1 MSGLDFTDR
10 AQNSLATAFQLAKD
24 YANPQLSPLH
34 IALALL
40 NDDTSNSTGVQSTNK
55 DSQSLFKSLCE
66 KTGVNFNTF
75 GDKLRQAL
83 SKIPQQSPAPD
94 DVTLSGAASKVMKQA
109 QHYQKTQR
117 DSFIAQDHILLALLD
132 DSQIERL
139 LKDCG
144 LANLEL
150 LRNAIN
156 QARGGRHIDSK
167 SAEAGYDAL
176 GKYCTDLT
184 ELAAENKLD
193 PVIGRDNEI
202 RRVVRVLSRRT
213 KNNAVLIGSP
223 GVGKT
228 AVVEGLA
235 QRVVN
240 RDVPPNL
247 LGKIFALDMGALMA
261 GAKYKGEYEERV
273 KAVLADIEKINNDGT
288 PCILFI
294 DEMHLMMAGKGGDS
308 GMDAANLLKPMLAR
322 GKLRCIGATTLNEY
336 RTSIEKDA
344 ALERRFQQV
353 LVEEPTVEDTIAI
366 LRGIREKYEVH
377 HGVRIMDGALVS
389 AAQLAK
395 RYLTARKLP
404 DAAIDLVDESCAD
417 VAVSRETVP
426 EAIDNLERRKLRLE
440 IATHAL
446 EREKDPQSRE
456 RLEETRRELAHL
468 DDELAP
474 LKAEFEAQRAKGD
487 EVNHVRRKID
497 ELRAKAAEAERRYD
511 LATASDLTYYA
522 IPDLEKRL
530 ETLQEQERRDEEEGK
545 TNSTNSVTNDSIA
558 AVVSRWTG
566 IPVSRMLESERTKL
580 LKLEKIL
587 QREVVGQGDAVRAV
601 AQAIRLSRS
610 GLSNQSRPIASFLFC
625 GPSGTGKTLMS
636 KSLATYMFDDPDAMV
651 RIDASEYSEK
661 HSISRLVGA
670 PPGYVGFDE
679 GGVLTEAVR
688 RRPFSIVLIDEIE
701 KAAREFVQLFLQVLD
716 EGRLQDSQGRQVS
729 FRNTIIIMTSNLGS
743 SFINDSKEEELTPE
757 VRELVQGAIA
767 AHFPPE
773 FINRIDSIVTFRKL
787 ARTDVRRIVDIR
799 LKELQARLVDNGR
812 RSRLVVDES
821 AKEWL
826 GSIGYSP
833 TMGARPLGRAIQE
846 QLLHPLSLLLL
857 RGEIHNDDPEIHV
870 TFDQYRNALL
880 VKPNHEPTV
889 PAGDGEEDDLMDED
903 DLDEHLIEPDTLD

>member
-1 MSGLDFTDR
+1 MSGFEFTDR
-10 AQNSLATAFQLAKD
+10 AQHSLGQSFQQAQD
-24 YANPQLSPLH
+24 YAHAHLAPLH

-40 NDDTSNSTGVQSTNK
+40 NDDTNNSTGAQSTNK
-55 DSQSLFKSLCE
+55 ESQSLFKSICE
-66 KTGVNFNTF
+66 KCGV
-75 GDKLRQAL
+75 DPRKLQEKLRAAL
-83 SKIPQQSPAPD
+83 NKIPQQSPAPD
-94 DVTLSGAASKVMKQA
+94 DVTLSGATNKVLKQA
-109 QHYQKTQR
+109 QNLKSQQR
-117 DSFIAQDHILLALLD
+117 DSFIAQDHLLLALLED
-132 DSQIERL
+132 PTIASI
-139 LKDCG
+139 LKECG
-144 LANLEL
+144 LANPEL
-150 LRNAIN
+150 MRNAIN

-167 SAEAGYDAL
+167 TAEAGYDAI
-176 GKYCTDLT
+176 GKYCTNLT
-184 ELAAENKLD
+184 EIAAEAKLD
-193 PVIGRDNEI
+193 PVIGRDDEI

-247 LGKIFALDMGALMA
+247 LGKIFALDMGSLMA

-273 KAVLADIEKINNDGT
+273 KAVLNDIEKMTNDGT

-294 DEMHLMMAGKGGDS
+294 DEMHLMMAGQGSDN

-336 RTSIEKDA
+336 RQSIEKDA
-344 ALERRFQQV
+344 ALERRFQQI

-377 HGVRIMDGALVS
+377 HGVRIMD
-389 AAQLAK
+389 AAIVAASQLAK
-395 RYLTARKLP
+395 RYLTSRKLP
-404 DAAIDLVDESCAD
+404 DAAIDLVDEACAD
-417 VAVSRETVP
+417 VTVSRETVP
-426 EAIDNLERRKLRLE
+426 EPIDTLERRKLRLE
-440 IATHAL
+440 IAMHAL
-446 EREKDPQSRE
+446 EREKDPQSKE
-456 RLEETRRELAHL
+456 RLAETRKDLQSLEEELL
-468 DDELAP
+468 P
-474 LKAEFEAQRAKGD
+474 LKADFEAQKAKGD
-487 EVNHVRRKID
+487 EVNNVRRKID
-497 ELRAKAAEAERRYD
+497 ELRSKAQDAERRYD

-530 ETLQEQERRDEEEGK
+530 EHLLEQERKDEEEGR
-545 TNSTNSVTNDSIA
+545 TNAANSVTSENIASI
-558 AVVSRWTG
+558 VSRWTG
-566 IPVSRMLESERTKL
+566 IPVSRMLESERQKL

-587 QREVVGQGDAVRAV
+587 DREVIGQEDAVKAV

-610 GLSNQSRPIASFLFC
+610 GLSNQLRPIASFLFC

-636 KSLATYMFDDPDAMV
+636 KTLATYMFDDPDAMV

-670 PPGYVGFDE
+670 PPGYVGHDQ

-743 SFINDSKEEELTPE
+743 AFINDSSEDDINAET
-757 VRELVQGAIA
+757 RQLVQGAIA

-773 FINRIDSIVTFRKL
+773 FINRIDSTVIFRKL
-787 ARTDVRRIVDIR
+787 SRSNVRHIVDVR
-799 LKELQARLVDNGR
+799 LKELQKRINDNGR
-812 RSRLVVDES
+812 KARLDVTGP
-821 AKEWL
+821 AKDWL

-833 TMGARPLGRAIQE
+833 TMGARPLTRAIQE
-846 QLLHPLSLLLL
+846 QLLHPLSILLL
-857 RGEIHNDDPEIHV
+857 RGEIRNEDAEIRV
-870 TFDQYRNALL
+870 TFDKDRNGLL
-880 VKPNHEPTV
+880 VHANHEPIV
-889 PAGDGEEDDLMDED
+889 AADAMDADDVDMEEDG
-903 DLDEHLIEPDTLD
+903 LDPLD

>member
-1 MSGLDFTDR
+1 MSGMDFTDR
-10 AQNSLATAFQLAKD
+10 AQASLGNAFQLAKD
-24 YANPQLSPLH
+24 YAHAQLSPVH
-34 IALALL
+34 MALALL
-40 NDDTSNSTGVQSTNK
+40 QDDTNNATGVQSTNA
-55 DSQSLFKSLCE
+55 DSQSLFKSLCD
-66 KTGVNFNTF
+66 KTGV
-75 GDKLRQAL
+75 DWHKLEKELRDSL
-83 SKIPQQSPAPD
+83 RKVPQQSPAPD
-94 DVTLSGAASKVMKQA
+94 DVSLTGACNKVLKAAA
-109 QHYQKTQR
+109 QNKTTQR
-117 DSFIAQDHILLALLD
+117 DSFIAQDHLLLALLD
-132 DSQIERL
+132 DPTIKAM
-139 LKDCG
+139 LKSCG
-144 LANLEL
+144 LANEEL

-167 SAEAGYDAL
+167 TAEAGYDAL
-176 GKYCTDLT
+176 AKFCTDVT
-184 ELAAENKLD
+184 ELAAEGRLD

-228 AVVEGLA
+228 SVVEGLA

-247 LGKIFALDMGALMA
+247 LGKILSLDMGSLMA

-273 KAVLADIEKINNDGT
+273 KSVLNDIEKMTNDGT

-294 DEMHLMMAGKGGDS
+294 DEMHLMMAGSGGEN

-336 RTSIEKDA
+336 RKYIEKDA

-353 LVEEPTVEDTIAI
+353 LVEEPSVDDTVAI
-366 LRGIREKYEVH
+366 LRGLCEKYEVH
-377 HGVRIMDGALVS
+377 HGVRIMDGALVA

-395 RYLTARKLP
+395 RYLTSRKLP
-404 DAAIDLVDESCAD
+404 DAAIDLVDEACAD
-417 VAVSRETVP
+417 VTVSRETVP
-426 EAIDNLERRKLRLE
+426 EAIDTLERRKLRLE

-446 EREKDPQSRE
+446 EREKDPQSKE
-456 RLEETRRELAHL
+456 RLKDTQHELAAL

-474 LKAEFEAQRAKGD
+474 LKAEFETAKAKGD
-487 EVNHVRRKID
+487 EVNGVRRKID

-530 ETLQEQERRDEEEGK
+530 EQLQDQERRDEEEGK
-545 TNSTNSVTNDSIA
+545 TDTTNSVTSESIA
-558 AVVSRWTG
+558 SIVSRWTG
-566 IPVSRMLESERTKL
+566 IPVTRMMESERTKL
-580 LKLEKIL
+580 LRLEKIL
-587 QREVVGQGDAVRAV
+587 SREVVGQPQAVRSV

-610 GLSNQSRPIASFLFC
+610 GLANQSRPIASFLFC

-636 KSLATYMFDDPDAMV
+636 KTLATYMFDDPDAMV

-661 HSISRLVGA
+661 HSISRLIGA
-670 PPGYVGFDE
+670 PPGYIGHDD

-701 KAAREFVQLFLQVLD
+701 KACREFVQLFLQVLD

-743 SFINDSKEEELTPE
+743 VYVNDAKEEQITPR
-757 VRELVQGAIA
+757 VREEVLGAIHM
-767 AHFPPE
+767 HFPPE
-773 FINRIDSIVTFRKL
+773 FVNRIDSIVMFRKL
-787 ARTDVRRIVDIR
+787 AREDVRRIVDVR
-799 LKELQARLVDNGR
+799 LKELQKRLEENGKHC
-812 RSRLVVDES
+812 RLVVDEE
-821 AKEWL
+821 ARHWL
-826 GSIGYSP
+826 GSVGYSP

-846 QLLHPLSLLLL
+846 QLLHPLSILLL
-857 RGEIHNDDPEIHV
+857 RGEIRNDDADIFV
-870 TFDQYRNALL
+870 GFDKHHNRLL
-880 VKPNHEPTV
+880 VKPNHEPVAT
-889 PAGDGEEDDLMDED
+889 AADGDDDDVEMDED
-903 DLDEHLIEPDTLD
+903 FDELD

>member
-1 MSGLDFTDR
+1 MSGMDFTDR
-10 AQNSLATAFQLAKD
+10 AQGSLSAAFEMAKD
-24 YANPQLSPLH
+24 YAHAQLAPAH

-40 NDDTSNSTGVQSTNK
+40 LDDTSNSQGVQSTNK
-55 DSQSLFKSLCE
+55 ESQSLFKSVCQ
-66 KTGVNFNTF
+66 KAGVNI
-75 GDKLRQAL
+75 GDLENELRTAL
-83 SKIPQQSPAPD
+83 RKIPQQSPAPD
-94 DVTLSGAASKVMKQA
+94 EVTLSGATTKVIKQA
-109 QHYQKTQR
+109 QSYKTQQR
-117 DSFIAQDHILLALLD
+117 DSFIAQDHILLALMD
-132 DSQIERL
+132 DSTIEAL
-139 LKDCG
+139 LKRAG
-144 LANLEL
+144 LANPEL

-167 SAEAGYDAL
+167 SAEAGYDSL
-176 GKYCTDLT
+176 SKYCTDLT
-184 ELAAENKLD
+184 ALASEGKLD

-202 RRVVRVLSRRT
+202 RRVIRVLSRRT
-213 KNNAVLIGSP
+213 KNNAVLIGNP

-235 QRVVN
+235 QRVVD

-247 LGKIFALDMGALMA
+247 LGKILALDMGSLMA

-273 KAVLADIEKINNDGT
+273 KAVLNDIEKMTNDGT

-294 DEMHLMMAGKGGDS
+294 DEMHLIMAGKGGDT

-344 ALERRFQQV
+344 ALDRRFQQV

-395 RYLTARKLP
+395 RYLTSRKLP

-417 VAVSRETVP
+417 VTVSRETVP

-440 IATHAL
+440 IAMHAL

-456 RLEETRRELAHL
+456 RLDETRKQLAELE
-468 DDELAP
+468 DELAP
-474 LKAEFEAQRAKGD
+474 LKADFEAQRAQGD
-487 EVNHVRRKID
+487 ELNNIRRKID
-497 ELRAKAAEAERRYD
+497 ELRAKAADAERRYD

-530 ETLQEQERRDEEEGK
+530 ETLQEQERKEEEEGRISK
-545 TNSTNSVTNDSIA
+545 NNTVTADNIA
-558 AVVSRWTG
+558 SVVSRWTG
-566 IPVSRMLESERTKL
+566 IPVSRMLESERSKL
-580 LKLEKIL
+580 LKLEKIM
-587 QREVVGQGDAVRAV
+587 QRDVVGQDEAVHAI

-610 GLSNQSRPIASFLFC
+610 GLSNQARPIASFLFC

-636 KSLATYMFDDPDAMV
+636 KTLATCMFDDPDAMV

-661 HSISRLVGA
+661 HAISRLVGA

-688 RRPFSIVLIDEIE
+688 RKPFSIVLIDEIE
-701 KAAREFVQLFLQVLD
+701 KASREFVQLFLQVLD

-743 SFINDSKEEELTPE
+743 AFINDSTEEELTPQ
-757 VRELVQGAIA
+757 VRELVQGAIS

-787 ARTDVRRIVDIR
+787 SRSDVRHIVDIR
-799 LKELQARLVDNGR
+799 LKEVQKRLMDNGR
-812 RSRLVVDES
+812 RIHLEVDEE
-821 AKEWL
+821 AKNWL

-833 TMGARPLGRAIQE
+833 TMGARPLGRAIQD
-846 QLLHPLSLLLL
+846 QLLNPLSMLML
-857 RGEIHNDDPEIHV
+857 RGQVRDDDTAVRV
-870 TFDQYRNALL
+870 TFDKYRNALT
-880 VKPNHEPTV
+880 VVPNHEPVATE
-889 PAGDGEEDDLMDED
+889 DLDDEMEEDDLQD
-903 DLDEHLIEPDTLD
+903 DQLD

>member
-1 MSGLDFTDR
+1 MSGIDFTDR
-10 AQNSLATAFQLAKD
+10 AQNSLSNAFQLAKD
-24 YANPQLSPLH
+24 YAHAQLAPAH

-40 NDDTSNSTGVQSTNK
+40 TDDTSNAQGVQSTNK
-55 DSQSLFKSLCE
+55 DSQSLFKSICE
-66 KTGVNFNTF
+66 KCGIKVSEFE
-75 GDKLRQAL
+75 DKLRENL
-83 SKIPQQSPAPD
+83 RKIPQQSPAPD
-94 DVTLSGAASKVMKQA
+94 DVSLTGAAGKIFKHA
-109 QHYQKTQR
+109 QQLKTDQR
-117 DSFIAQDHILLALLD
+117 DSFIAQDHILLALVD
-132 DSQIERL
+132 DPTISNI
-139 LKDCG
+139 LKQSG
-144 LANLEL
+144 LANPDLFK
-150 LRNAIN
+150 NAVN
-156 QARGGRHIDSK
+156 QARGGRHIDSR

-176 GKYCTDLT
+176 GKFCTDLT
-184 ELAAENKLD
+184 ELAAEGKLD

-235 QRVVN
+235 QRVVD

-247 LGKIFALDMGALMA
+247 LGKILSLDMGSLMA

-273 KAVLADIEKINNDGT
+273 KAVLNDIEKMTNDGT

-336 RTSIEKDA
+336 RQYIEKDA

-353 LVEEPTVEDTIAI
+353 LVEEPSVEDTIAI
-366 LRGIREKYEVH
+366 LRGLREKYEVH
-377 HGVRIMDGALVS
+377 HGVRILDNALVS

-417 VAVSRETVP
+417 VTVSRETVP
-426 EAIDNLERRKLRLE
+426 EAIDTLERRKVRLQ
-440 IATHAL
+440 IAMTAL
-446 EREKDPQSRE
+446 EREKDPQSKE
-456 RLEETRRELAHL
+456 RLEETKLELAHV

-474 LKAEFEAQRAKGD
+474 MKAKFEAERAKGD
-487 EVNHVRRKID
+487 ELNNVRRRIE
-497 ELRAKAAEAERRYD
+497 ELRAKASDAERRYD
-511 LATASDLTYYA
+511 LQTASDLMYYA
-522 IPDLEKRL
+522 IPDLEKRA
-530 ETLQEQERRDEEEGK
+530 EELQEQARKDEAEGK
-545 TNSTNSVTNDSIA
+545 TNLANSVTSDSIA
-558 AVVSRWTG
+558 AIVSRWTG
-566 IPVSRMLESERTKL
+566 IPVTRMMESERQKL

-587 QREVVGQGDAVRAV
+587 HREIVGQDEAVKAV

-610 GLSNQSRPIASFLFC
+610 GLSNQARPIASFLFC

-636 KSLATYMFDDPDAMV
+636 KTLATYMFDDPDAMV

-661 HSISRLVGA
+661 HSISRLIGA
-670 PPGYVGFDE
+670 PPGYVGHDE

-743 SFINDSKEEELTPE
+743 SFINEAEGELISEQT
-757 VRELVQGAIA
+757 RQLVLGAIS

-773 FINRIDSIVTFRKL
+773 FINRIDSTVIFAKL
-787 ARTDVRRIVDIR
+787 SRVDVRRIVDVR
-799 LKELQARLVDNGR
+799 LKELQKRLHDNGR
-812 RSRLVVDES
+812 QSQLVVSDD
-821 AKEWL
+821 ARNYL
-826 GSIGYSP
+826 ASIGYSP
-833 TMGARPLGRAIQE
+833 TMGARPLGRAIQD
-846 QLLHPLSLLLL
+846 QLLNPLSMYLL
-857 RGEIHNDDPEIHV
+857 RGQIHNDDPKIIIDFDPHRNMLTV
-870 TFDQYRNALL
+870 T
-880 VKPNHEPTV
+880 PNHEAILT
-889 PAGDGEEDDLMDED
+889 GDED
-903 DLDEHLIEPDTLD
+903 DDDMDEEDLEEPLD

>member
-1 MSGLDFTDR
+1 MSGFDFTER
-10 AQNSLATAFQLAKD
+10 AQSSLEQAFQLAKD
-24 YANPQLSPLH
+24 HANAQLTPAH

-40 NDDTSNSTGVQSTNK
+40 TDDTSNSTGVQSTNK

-66 KTGVNFNTF
+66 KTGVNYKTLEE
-75 GDKLRQAL
+75 KLRANL
-83 SKIPQQSPAPD
+83 RKIPQQSPAPD
-94 DVTLSGAASKVMKQA
+94 DVSLTGAANKVLKQA
-109 QHYQKTQR
+109 QHYEKTQR
-117 DSFIAQDHILLALLD
+117 DSFIAQDHLLLALLD
-132 DSQIERL
+132 DSTISAM
-139 LKDCG
+139 LKECG
-144 LANLEL
+144 LANDEM

-184 ELAAENKLD
+184 ELAAEGKLD

-240 RDVPPNL
+240 RDVPPSL
-247 LGKIFALDMGALMA
+247 LGKILSLDMGSLMA

-273 KAVLADIEKINNDGT
+273 KAVLTDIEKMTSDGT

-294 DEMHLMMAGKGGDS
+294 DEMHLMMAGKGGDT

-336 RTSIEKDA
+336 RQSIEKDA

-353 LVEEPTVEDTIAI
+353 LVEEPTVEDTVAI
-366 LRGIREKYEVH
+366 LRGLREKYEVH
-377 HGVRIMDGALVS
+377 HGVRILDAALVS

-417 VAVSRETVP
+417 VTVSRETVP
-426 EAIDNLERRKLRLE
+426 EAIDTLERRKLRLE
-440 IATHAL
+440 IAMHAL
-446 EREKDPQSRE
+446 EREKDPQSKE
-456 RLEETRRELAHL
+456 RLAETRKDLAAL
-468 DDELAP
+468 EDELAP
-474 LKAEFEAQRAKGD
+474 LKAEFEAVKAKGN
-487 EVNHVRRKID
+487 EVNNVRRKID
-497 ELRAKAAEAERRYD
+497 ELRAKAADAERRYD

-530 ETLQEQERRDEEEGK
+530 EELQEQERQDEEQGK
-545 TNSTNSVTNDSIA
+545 TNAANSVTSENIA
-558 AVVSRWTG
+558 AIVARWTG

-587 QREVVGQGDAVRAV
+587 QREVVGQNEAVKAV

-610 GLSNQSRPIASFLFC
+610 GLANQSRPIASFLFC

-636 KSLATYMFDDPDAMV
+636 KSLATYMFDDPEAMV

-670 PPGYVGFDE
+670 PPGYIGHDE

-701 KAAREFVQLFLQVLD
+701 KASREFVQLFLQVLD

-743 SFINDSKEEELTPE
+743 SFINESDEEQITPH
-757 VRELVQGAIA
+757 VRELVQGAIG

-773 FINRIDSIVTFRKL
+773 FINRIDSTVIFCKL
-787 ARTDVRRIVDIR
+787 TRVDVRRIVEIR
-799 LKELQARLVDNGR
+799 IKELQKRLIDNGR
-812 RSRLVVDES
+812 HSRLVVDEA
-821 AKEWL
+821 AKDWL
-826 GSIGYSP
+826 GSVGYSP
-833 TMGARPLGRAIQE
+833 TMGARPLGRAIQD
-846 QLLHPLSLLLL
+846 QLLHPLSMLLL
-857 RGEIHNDDPEIHV
+857 RGQIHNDDPEIHV
-870 TFDQYRNALL
+870 TFDQHRNALL
-880 VKPNHEPTV
+880 IKPNHEPTV
-889 PAGDGEEDDLMDED
+889 SMNDEDEDFMDED
-903 DLDEHLIEPDTLD
+903 DLEEPLD

>member
-1 MSGLDFTDR
+1 MSGFDFTDR
-10 AQNSLATAFQLAKD
+10 AQTSLAAAFQLAKD
-24 YANPQLSPLH
+24 YAHAQLAPAH
-34 IALALL
+34 IALSLF

-55 DSQSLFKSLCE
+55 DSQSLFKSICE
-66 KTGVNFNTF
+66 KTGI
-75 GDKLRQAL
+75 DISSLESKLRTAL
-83 SKIPQQSPAPD
+83 RKIPQQSPAPD
-94 DVTLSGAASKVMKQA
+94 DVSLTGAANKVLKNA
-109 QHYQKTQR
+109 QQFKTQQR
-117 DSFIAQDHILLALLD
+117 DSFIAQDHLLLALLE
-132 DSQIERL
+132 DSNIASM
-139 LKDCG
+139 LKDAG
-144 LANLEL
+144 LANEEL
-150 LRNAIN
+150 FKNALN

-167 SAEAGYDAL
+167 TAEAGYDAL
-176 GKYCTDLT
+176 NKYCSDLT
-184 ELAAENKLD
+184 ALAAEGKLD

-235 QRVVN
+235 QRVID

-247 LGKIFALDMGALMA
+247 LGKIYSLDMGALMA

-273 KAVLADIEKINNDGT
+273 KSVLAEIEKMTNDGT

-336 RTSIEKDA
+336 RQSIEKDA

-353 LVEEPTVEDTIAI
+353 LVEEPTVEDAIAI
-366 LRGIREKYEVH
+366 LRGLREKYEVH
-377 HGVRIMDGALVS
+377 HGVRILDSALVS

-404 DAAIDLVDESCAD
+404 DSAIDLVDESCAD
-417 VAVSRETVP
+417 VTVSRETVP
-426 EAIDNLERRKLRLE
+426 EAIDTLERRKVRLQ
-440 IATHAL
+440 IAMTAL
-446 EREKDPQSRE
+446 EREKDPQSKE
-456 RLEETRRELAHL
+456 RLTETRQELAQL

-487 EVNHVRRKID
+487 ELNNVRRKIE
-497 ELRAKAAEAERRYD
+497 ELRAKASDAERRYD
-511 LATASDLTYYA
+511 LETASDLMYYA
-522 IPDLEKRL
+522 IPDLEKRADK
-530 ETLQEQERRDEEEGK
+530 LQEQARKDEAEGK
-545 TNSTNSVTNDSIA
+545 TNLANTVTSENIASI
-558 AVVSRWTG
+558 VSRWTG
-566 IPVSRMLESERTKL
+566 IPVTKMMESERIKL
-580 LKLEKIL
+580 LRLEKIL
-587 QREVVGQGDAVRAV
+587 QRDVVGQEDAVKAV

-636 KSLATYMFDDPDAMV
+636 KTLASYMFDDPDAIV

-661 HSISRLVGA
+661 HSISRLIGA

-743 SFINDSKEEELTPE
+743 SFINESEEEDISEP
-757 VRELVQGAIA
+757 VRQLVQSAIS

-787 ARTDVRRIVDIR
+787 GRMDVRRIVDIR
-799 LKELQARLVDNGR
+799 LKEVQKRLIENGR
-812 RSRLVVDES
+812 HSRIMVDEE
-821 AKEWL
+821 AKNWL

-833 TMGARPLGRAIQE
+833 TMGARPLGRAIQD
-846 QLLHPLSLLLL
+846 QLLNPLSLLLL
-857 RGEIHNDDPEIHV
+857 RGQIHNDDPEIHV
-870 TFDQYRNALL
+870 TFDKYRNALT
-880 VKPNHEPTV
+880 VQANHEAV
-889 PAGDGEEDDLMDED
+889 PGTLDDDDVDMEEDDLNEP
-903 DLDEHLIEPDTLD
+903 LD

>member
-1 MSGLDFTDR
+1 MSGFDFTDR
-10 AQNSLATAFQLAKD
+10 AQNSLAAAFQLAKD
-24 YANPQLSPLH
+24 YAHAQLAPSH

-55 DSQSLFKSLCE
+55 DSQSLFKSICE
-66 KTGVNFNTF
+66 KTGVSVPDLEN
-75 GDKLRQAL
+75 KLRAAL
-83 SKIPQQSPAPD
+83 RKIPQQSPAPD
-94 DVTLSGAASKVMKQA
+94 DVSLTGAASKIMKNA
-109 QHYQKTQR
+109 QQYKTQQR
-117 DSFIAQDHILLALLD
+117 DAFIAQDHVLLALLE
-132 DSQIERL
+132 DSSINNM
-139 LKDCG
+139 LKEAG
-144 LANLEL
+144 LANPDLMK
-150 LRNAIN
+150 NAIT

-167 SAEAGYDAL
+167 TAEAGYDAM

-184 ELAAENKLD
+184 ALAAEGKLD

-235 QRVVN
+235 QRVID

-247 LGKIFALDMGALMA
+247 LGKIYSLDMGGLMA

-273 KAVLADIEKINNDGT
+273 KAVLSDIEKMTNDGT

-294 DEMHLMMAGKGGDS
+294 DEMHLMMAGKGGDT

-336 RTSIEKDA
+336 RQSIEKDA

-353 LVEEPTVEDTIAI
+353 IVEEPTVEDTIAI
-366 LRGIREKYEVH
+366 LRGLREKYEVH
-377 HGVRIMDGALVS
+377 HGVRILDAAVVS

-404 DAAIDLVDESCAD
+404 DSAIDLVDESCAD
-417 VAVSRETVP
+417 VTVSRETVP
-426 EAIDNLERRKLRLE
+426 EAIDTLERRKVRLQ
-440 IATHAL
+440 IAMTAL
-446 EREKDPQSRE
+446 EREKDPQSKE
-456 RLEETRRELAHL
+456 RLEETRQELAHL

-474 LKAEFEAQRAKGD
+474 MKAEFEAQRAKGD
-487 EVNHVRRKID
+487 ELNNVRRKIE
-497 ELRAKAAEAERRYD
+497 ELRAKASDAERRYD
-511 LATASDLTYYA
+511 LETASDLMYYA
-522 IPDLEKRL
+522 IPDLEKRA
-530 ETLQEQERRDEEEGK
+530 EQLQEQARKDEAEGK
-545 TNSTNSVTNDSIA
+545 TSQANTVTSENIASI
-558 AVVSRWTG
+558 
-566 IPVSRMLESERTKL
+566 
-580 LKLEKIL
+580 
-587 QREVVGQGDAVRAV
+587 
-601 AQAIRLSRS
+601 
-610 GLSNQSRPIASFLFC
+610 NRPIASFLFC

-636 KSLATYMFDDPDAMV
+636 KTLASYMFDDPDAMV

-661 HSISRLVGA
+661 HSISRLIGA

-716 EGRLQDSQGRQVS
+716 EGRLQDSQGRLVS

-743 SFINDSKEEELTPE
+743 SFINESEDEDLTE
-757 VRELVQGAIA
+757 SVRQLVQGAIS

-787 ARTDVRRIVDIR
+787 GRVDVRRIVDIR
-799 LKELQARLVDNGR
+799 IKELQKRLIENGR
-812 RSRLVVDES
+812 QSRLVVDEE
-821 AKEWL
+821 AKDWL

-833 TMGARPLGRAIQE
+833 TMGARPLGRAIQD
-846 QLLHPLSLLLL
+846 QLLNPLSMLIL
-857 RGEIHNDDPEIHV
+857 RGQIHNDDPEIHIS
-870 TFDQYRNALL
+870 FDKYRNALT
-880 VKPNHEPTV
+880 VQANHEAV
-889 PAGDGEEDDLMDED
+889 AGFLDDDDVDMDED
-903 DLDEHLIEPDTLD
+903 DLEDPLD

>member
-1 MSGLDFTDR
+1 MSGFDFTDR
-10 AQNSLATAFQLAKD
+10 AQNSLAAAFQLAKD
-24 YANPQLSPLH
+24 YAHAQLAPSH

-55 DSQSLFKSLCE
+55 DSQSLFKSICE
-66 KTGVNFNTF
+66 KTGVSVPDLEN
-75 GDKLRQAL
+75 KLRAAL
-83 SKIPQQSPAPD
+83 RKIPQQSPAPD
-94 DVTLSGAASKVMKQA
+94 DVSLTGAASKIMKNA
-109 QHYQKTQR
+109 QQYKTQQR
-117 DSFIAQDHILLALLD
+117 DAFIAQDHVLLALLE
-132 DSQIERL
+132 DSSVNNM
-139 LKDCG
+139 LKEAG
-144 LANLEL
+144 LANPDLMK
-150 LRNAIN
+150 NAIT

-167 SAEAGYDAL
+167 TAEAGYDAM

-184 ELAAENKLD
+184 ALAAEGKLD

-235 QRVVN
+235 QRVID

-247 LGKIFALDMGALMA
+247 LGKIYSLDMGGLMA

-273 KAVLADIEKINNDGT
+273 KAVLSDIEKMTNDGT

-294 DEMHLMMAGKGGDS
+294 DEMHLMMAGKGGDT

-336 RTSIEKDA
+336 RQSIEKDA

-353 LVEEPTVEDTIAI
+353 IVEEPTVEDTIAI
-366 LRGIREKYEVH
+366 LRGLREKYEVH
-377 HGVRIMDGALVS
+377 HGVRILDAAVVS

-404 DAAIDLVDESCAD
+404 DSAIDLVDESCAD
-417 VAVSRETVP
+417 VTVSRETVP
-426 EAIDNLERRKLRLE
+426 EAIDTLERRKVRLQ
-440 IATHAL
+440 IAMTAL
-446 EREKDPQSRE
+446 EREKDPQSKE
-456 RLEETRRELAHL
+456 RLEETRQELAHL

-474 LKAEFEAQRAKGD
+474 MKAEFEAQRAKGD
-487 EVNHVRRKID
+487 ELNNVRRKIE
-497 ELRAKAAEAERRYD
+497 ELRAKASDAERRYD
-511 LATASDLTYYA
+511 LETASDLMYYA
-522 IPDLEKRL
+522 IPDLEKRA
-530 ETLQEQERRDEEEGK
+530 EQLQEQARKDEAEGK
-545 TNSTNSVTNDSIA
+545 TSQANTVTSENIASI
-558 AVVSRWTG
+558 VSRWTG
-566 IPVSRMLESERTKL
+566 IPVSKMMESERVKL
-580 LKLEKIL
+580 LRLERIL
-587 QREVVGQGDAVRAV
+587 QRDVVGQEDAVKAV

-610 GLSNQSRPIASFLFC
+610 GLSNQNRPIASFLFC

-636 KSLATYMFDDPDAMV
+636 KTLASYMFDDPDAMV

-661 HSISRLVGA
+661 HSISRLIGA

-716 EGRLQDSQGRQVS
+716 EGRLQDSQGRLVS

-743 SFINDSKEEELTPE
+743 SFINESENEDLTE
-757 VRELVQGAIA
+757 SVRQLVQGAIS

-787 ARTDVRRIVDIR
+787 GRVDVRRIVDIR
-799 LKELQARLVDNGR
+799 IKELQKRLIENGR
-812 RSRLVVDES
+812 QSRLVVDEE
-821 AKEWL
+821 AKDWL

-833 TMGARPLGRAIQE
+833 TMGARPLGRAIQD
-846 QLLHPLSLLLL
+846 QLLNPLSMLIL
-857 RGEIHNDDPEIHV
+857 RGQIHNDDPEIHIS
-870 TFDQYRNALL
+870 FDKYRNALT
-880 VKPNHEPTV
+880 VQANHEAV
-889 PAGDGEEDDLMDED
+889 AGFLDDDDVDMDED
-903 DLDEHLIEPDTLD
+903 DLEDPLD